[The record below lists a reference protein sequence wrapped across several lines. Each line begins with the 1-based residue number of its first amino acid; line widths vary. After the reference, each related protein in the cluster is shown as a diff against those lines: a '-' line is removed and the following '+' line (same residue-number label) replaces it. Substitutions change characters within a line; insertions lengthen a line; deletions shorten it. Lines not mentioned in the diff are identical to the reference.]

1 MKKAMILLGCPESP
15 SQTPLTIYASHKL
28 TGMGYQV
35 TVVSTPS
42 AKKLVEVS
50 DPEEYY
56 IQNKIDIESC
66 LDGLKE
72 GDYDFLLGFV
82 AKDAAAS
89 YFVTFYH
96 ILNTKSLAL
105 VFHRDQEKLDY
116 FENTVRESTH
126 ADITSARAYHN
137 PTPLRVRLDRALAK
151 LENSDEPSGK
161 VKLAEAKIETHKED
175 ASDKMNKLDKTE
187 DS

>member
-1 MKKAMILLGCPESP
+1 MKKAIILLGCPESP
-15 SQTPLTIYASHKL
+15 SQTPLTIYAAHKL

-66 LDGLKE
+66 LDGLNE

-82 AKDAAAS
+82 AKDAAVS

-105 VFHRDQEKLDY
+105 VFHRDQEKLDS
-116 FENTVRESTH
+116 FENTVKENTQ
-126 ADITSARAYHN
+126 ADIASARAYHN
-137 PTPLRVRLDRALAK
+137 PTPLRVRLDRALLK
-151 LENSDEPSGK
+151 LKNPDESKG
-161 VKLAEAKIETHKED
+161 ETETPKKKGE
-175 ASDKMNKLDKTE
+175 SDKKVEAMKNELDKPE